1 MATAFGKILLI
12 TGNAEFLAD
21 RTRAR
26 AVKAV
31 TGEHPECQVAEASAS
46 GLQPGEL
53 AGLTS
58 PSLFSDVSALV
69 LTELQDLPDVALN
82 DSAPWKPCF
91 SRGWICNRYGFPA
104 FVSDALSRV
113 RLSK

>member
-69 LTELQDLPDVALN
+69 LTELCAGVAAHTTAAALAELRAAGV
-82 DSAPWKPCF
+82 S
-91 SRGWICNRYGFPA
+91 FP
-104 FVSDALSRV
+104 
-113 RLSK
+113 